1 MTEHINMHEI
11 INDNIVYRLYG
22 LNCEDL
28 KLRTYLVA
36 LVLREFESSD
46 YWISL
51 ETGKGSPNYVLS
63 LRPRS
68 FGVVSGQQK

>member
-11 INDNIVYRLYG
+11 INDNIVYRLYCLEG
-22 LNCEDL
+22 EDL
-28 KLRTYLVA
+28 KLRSYLVA

-63 LRPRS
+63 LCPGS